1 MYPCLDDINYT
12 PRTFLEVFPTSDSFY
27 ENWHSAPYE
36 VLTELSVSTINI
48 IYNLLVSRYGNSH
61 ITGNNEDLWK
71 KRISATIFQ
80 FAPTWEK
87 KLEIQKKLRSL
98 NDTELL
104 TGSKVV
110 YDKSYNPSTVIE
122 GGPNNEFGEIDTVN
136 EQTKSKNV
144 RSKMEAYAMLTD
156 LLDRDITEEFITRFK
171 TLFRRVI
178 APTVYPEGQ

>member
-1 MYPCLDDINYT
+1 MYPHTDDINYT
-12 PRTFLEVFPTSDSFY
+12 PKTFLDVFPSDYSFF
-27 ENWHSAPYE
+27 ENWSLSG
-36 VLTELSVSTINI
+36 LTSLAGISVDTVNV
-48 IYNLLVSRYGNSH
+48 IYTLLVARYGNSH
-61 ITGNNEDLWK
+61 ITGNDEDLWK
-71 KRISATIFQ
+71 KRVAATIFQ

-87 KLEIQKKLRSL
+87 RLEIQKKLREL

-156 LLDRDITEEFITRFK
+156 LLDRDITEEFIGRFR

-178 APTVYPEGQ
+178 APVVYPEV

>member
-1 MYPCLDDINYT
+1 MYPCLDDITYI
-12 PRTFLEVFPTSDSFY
+12 PKTFLDIFPTEESFIT
-27 ENWHSAPYE
+27 NWNSSG
-36 VLTELSVSTINI
+36 LTDMAALPVGSISI
-48 IYNLLVSRYGNSH
+48 IYTLLVARYGNSH

-87 KLEIQKKLRSL
+87 KLEIQKKLREL